1 MKTYNS
7 RIKAKPKV
15 VVLGGGFGGLE
26 SALYLRKHMPDQA
39 EITLVSNEDYFLFKP
54 NTIYVPFGLDPNK
67 LKLGLAR
74 PTRRKDI
81 RFVQARALEIDPISR
96 HVGLDSYS
104 YGYKVAY
111 DYLVVATGASMKPDT
126 VPGLSEFA
134 HPIWT
139 PDNML
144 RLRSSFQQLVAEAKE
159 VSHQGNRRRVLFL
172 VPPNNNH
179 SGPLY
184 EMTLM
189 LDTWLRRKNVRE
201 NVDVVLSTYE
211 EEYIQA
217 FGPKMHDVVS
227 QEFVARGITGYSR
240 YAVDRV
246 ERGEAIY
253 RNGERLPFDLLVT
266 LPPYVASTRFTS
278 LPVDARGFISTDLAS
293 RQVTGHPEMYAVG
306 DTADF
311 PIKQAYL
318 AARQADA
325 AADHLSSQVLGTV
338 PQVDFEPSSMYVMEG
353 FDRATFVQVPLR
365 LTGIPDRPIE
375 VSTEDEDSYR
385 VGSSRMWRLG
395 KLALGVYLPSRF
407 KAGNPF
413 HAGAPWKGL
422 EAGVK
427 LMSGLMA
434 R

>member
-1 MKTYNS
+1 MKPYNF
-7 RIKAKPKV
+7 RTKAKPKV

-39 EITLVSNEDYFLFKP
+39 EITLVSDQDYFLFKP

-67 LKLGLAR
+67 LKLSLAR
-74 PTRRKDI
+74 PARRKDI
-81 RFVQARALEIDPISR
+81 KFVQARAIDIDPISKS
-96 HVGLDSYS
+96 VGVDSYD
-104 YGYKVAY
+104 YGYKIAY
-111 DYLVVATGASMKPDT
+111 DYLVVATGAGMRPDT
-126 VPGLSEFA
+126 IPGLREFA

-139 PDNML
+139 PDDML

-159 VSHQGNRRRVLFL
+159 VSHPGQRRKVLFL
-172 VPPNNNH
+172 VPPNNSH

-189 LDTWLRRKNVRE
+189 LNTWLRRKNVSE
-201 NVDVVLSTYE
+201 QVEVVLSTYE
-211 EEYIQA
+211 EAYVQA
-217 FGPKMHDVVS
+217 FGPKLHSVVS
-227 QEFVARGITGYSR
+227 HEFEARGITGYR
-240 YAVDRV
+240 HYAVDRV

-253 RNGERLPFDLLVT
+253 SNGERLPFDLLVT
-266 LPPYVASTRFTS
+266 LPPYAASTRFGA
-278 LPVDARGFISTDLAS
+278 LPVDTRDFISTDLGS
-293 RQVTGHPEMYAVG
+293 RQVVGYPEVYAVG

-318 AARQADA
+318 ACRQADA
-325 AADHLSSQVLGTV
+325 AADHLSAQVLGTV
-338 PQVDFEPSSMYVMEG
+338 PQVDFEPSSMYLMEG
-353 FDRATFVQVPLR
+353 LDRATFVQVPLR
-365 LTGIPDRPIE
+365 LTGMPGKPVE
-375 VSTEDEDSYR
+375 VSTEDEDAYR
-385 VGSSRMWRLG
+385 VGSSRVWRLG
-395 KLALGVYLPSRF
+395 KLAMGVYLPSRF

-427 LMSGLMA
+427 LMAGLMP